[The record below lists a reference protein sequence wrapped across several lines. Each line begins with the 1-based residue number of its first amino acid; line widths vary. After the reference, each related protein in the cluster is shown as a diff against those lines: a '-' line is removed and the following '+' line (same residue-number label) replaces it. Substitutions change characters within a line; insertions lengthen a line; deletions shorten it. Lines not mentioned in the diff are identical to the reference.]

1 MMKLYE
7 PSGSESRNMIKPKL
21 SLIFIVSVHLKRIKI
36 FIVQYHEAALYVCC
50 RMWIS
55 GC

>member
-7 PSGSESRNMIKPKL
+7 PSGSESRNMIKPRL
-21 SLIFIVSVHLKRIKI
+21 SLIFIVSVLLKRIKI
-36 FIVQYHEAALYVCC
+36 FIVKYHEAASHVCC
-50 RMWIS
+50 RMWIT